1 MNRLS
6 GEGRDFRVER
16 KVMQLLVC
24 LAADAGRPVTRRRLL
39 DQLWGYH
46 VSDDALHSVVAKL
59 RRALDPDAA
68 AMDRVN
74 PVHVP
79 RNHLLQAALDAADA
93 GDLAPFER
101 VLEVVTHPFDERPE
115 WADLTQPGPDDGS
128 FVTYCG
134 T

>member
-1 MNRLS
+1 ML
-6 GEGRDFRVER
+6 D
-16 KVMQLLVC
+16 
-24 LAADAGRPVTRRRLL
+24 LAAYDAWAAR
-39 DQLWGYH
+39 W
-46 VSDDALHSVVAKL
+46 
-59 RRALDPDAA
+59 RALDPDAA

-101 VLEVVTHPFDERPE
+101 MLEVVTHPFDDRPE
-115 WADLTQPGPDDGS
+115 WAELSRPGPDDGS